1 MENRVCIV
9 IVTDVFCLED
19 FLITSIG
26 FVIVFHGKSPQ
37 FYSLLRQL
45 VIIISNKTNNLAVK
59 PFTLQHRR
67 LTNWCICYLYFTIPE
82 IIRTALHDLYN
93 SAVSCREPLVKTTER
108 EVKLNSSSVRC
119 HLISHQF
126 MVMPRATERVCS
138 LFIQLHFIQ
147 FTEDIRY
154 VFELTKN
161 LNSRRW
167 FISSGYKPVEW
178 PSLLKGFDLSWWQY
192 NFGGLKAKN
201 CTWSSANQGL
211 IHLQWRFR

>member
-1 MENRVCIV
+1 M
-9 IVTDVFCLED
+9 
-19 FLITSIG
+19 ITSIK
-26 FVIVFHGKSPQ
+26 FIIVFHGKSPQ

-45 VIIISNKTNNLAVK
+45 VIIIANKTNKLAVN
-59 PFTLQHRR
+59 FAAQALDR
-67 LTNWCICYLYFTIPE
+67 CVCYLYFTIPE

-147 FTEDIRY
+147 FAEDIRY
-154 VFELTKN
+154 VFEFTKN
-161 LNSRRW
+161 LNSRR
-167 FISSGYKPVEW
+167 
-178 PSLLKGFDLSWWQY
+178 
-192 NFGGLKAKN
+192 
-201 CTWSSANQGL
+201 
-211 IHLQWRFR
+211 